1 MYGKVKVTQ
10 LECEGCIVGVRT
22 SIIYGNGISIRMY
35 DMSIALNDIHKILS
49 EVGLQYED
57 VKRSVKGI
65 LRDGVIVFSNDWMA
79 TEIKSRE
86 EMYFTLKRE
95 KSYLDK
101 LAKFASNFESMIY
114 ENIELPLNSMGI
126 YYKEKRYDSNS
137 LCFSCRFLGGFDS
150 WSGGMGDI
158 CDADVLNPKIAKK
171 VKSILNKFNK
181 KYGTNA
187 IFQTSEKA
195 WSYIYIA

>member
-1 MYGKVKVTQ
+1 
-10 LECEGCIVGVRT
+10 
-22 SIIYGNGISIRMY
+22 
-35 DMSIALNDIHKILS
+35 MSISLNDIHKILS
-49 EVGLQYED
+49 EVGFQYED

-79 TEIKSRE
+79 TEIKSKE

-101 LAKFASNFESMIY
+101 LAKFAFNFESMIY